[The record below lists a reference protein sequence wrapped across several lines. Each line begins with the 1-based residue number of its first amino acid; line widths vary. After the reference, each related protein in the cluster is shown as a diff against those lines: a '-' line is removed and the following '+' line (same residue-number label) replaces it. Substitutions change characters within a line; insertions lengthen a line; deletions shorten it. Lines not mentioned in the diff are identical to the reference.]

1 MSHQRLH
8 RLRTFSRKL
17 AGELQDGLQL
27 TLDPSKVDR
36 VLRTDPAGWVV
47 THFGESGSFITLS
60 AIDVEV
66 TRYRTQRGMSYSVP
80 QYASFLLEVDV
91 ETEAP
96 VLFDLNM
103 EEKDFSK
110 SYAFSNYLIRKYRV
124 TSHPCT
130 REEVERWE
138 VDYGK
143 CLDQTDEEQ
152 STEVEFLRNEYSV
165 NGKG

>member
-110 SYAFSNYLIRKYRV
+110 SYAFSNYLIRRYQV

-130 REEVERWE
+130 YEEAEDWE
-138 VDYGK
+138 IEYEK
-143 CLDQTDEEQ
+143 YPDQTEEEQ
-152 STEVEFLRNEYSV
+152 QKKVISLTNKNLVNE
-165 NGKG
+165 KG